1 MLSPKGQPPV
11 TQPVDDLPRFPSKF
25 DHAPSGDV
33 ARRPTSTFSALIHN
47 MSDSDTLSSDSTDS
61 LRAQLDLMNQ
71 RIDDIHKNIKMKDEH
86 GKSPLCGSPFIQ
98 EIQDTPI
105 SQHFYLPMLEVYDGG
120 SDPIEHV
127 VAFQAQM
134 ALYGTSDAIM
144 CRAFLTTMCG
154 IARGCGYPDH
164 DDALVIMAHI
174 VNARVKCIMIDIGS
188 SVDILYL
195 DAFQKLGM
203 TNRDLIPMTSNL
215 IGFIGDAIT
224 LVGIATLYWLLVPC
238 KPIT

>member
-1 MLSPKGQPPV
+1 
-11 TQPVDDLPRFPSKF
+11 
-25 DHAPSGDV
+25 
-33 ARRPTSTFSALIHN
+33 
-47 MSDSDTLSSDSTDS
+47 MSDPDTLSSDFTDS

-71 RIDDIHKNIKMKDEH
+71 RIDDVHKNIKMKDEH

-203 TNRDLIPMTSNL
+203 TNRDLIPMTSYYRVYRGCDNSSRHRNP
-215 IGFIGDAIT
+215 
-224 LVGIATLYWLLVPC
+224 LLVTGALQANHISDDTC
-238 KPIT
+238 DMLCDLFAYD